1 MSDAATADAPA
12 PTKAPLLK
20 WKIGDVTITRIVE
33 LDAVGGSRFIL
44 PQATKEVIREI
55 EWLQPHFADAE
66 GRLKMS
72 IHALVVETPTKR
84 IVVDT
89 CIGNDKHRPSMPAW
103 NQMQTGFLQD
113 FEAAGFAVDSI
124 DTVLC
129 THLHVDHVGWNTMLV
144 DGQWVPTFK
153 NARYLMARTEFD
165 YWKTEPDTYVSEP
178 QIFHDSVKPVFDA
191 GLVDLVETN
200 HVVCDEI
207 SLVPTLGHTPG
218 HVSIRISSK
227 GEEALI
233 TGDFVHHPCQM
244 AHPEWAAAPDYDPE
258 QSTRTRHETFGAL
271 AGKPVLVI
279 GTHFATPTAG
289 HVVKDGDG
297 WRLEV

>member
-1 MSDAATADAPA
+1 MAIEHIR
-12 PTKAPLLK
+12 K
-20 WKIGDVTITRIVE
+20 WTVGDVDIWRIVE
-33 LDAVGGSRFIL
+33 LNDHRDPFAFLLEGGSAEQALSYDWLKPHFIT
-44 PQATKEVIREI
+44 PDGQMRISFQAFVIRAGE
-55 EWLQPHFADAE
+55 
-66 GRLKMS
+66 R
-72 IHALVVETPTKR
+72 R
-84 IVVDT
+84 IMVDT
-89 CIGNDKHRPSMPAW
+89 CIGNDRQREYDVFS
-103 NQMQTGFLQD
+103 NLQTSFLQD
-113 FEAAGFAVDSI
+113 ITAAGCPPDSI

-191 GLVDLVETN
+191 GLVDLVETD